1 MNSAETIKIEL
12 HDISFEVIRH
22 QIKEAEIYRL
32 NFSDRRPPLN
42 ITQAGTEQPFWTS
55 VPQGRQ
61 TEAEFF
67 GARIDEHLKKI
78 KSPK

>member
-1 MNSAETIKIEL
+1 MNSADPIKIEL
-12 HDISFEVIRH
+12 HDISFECTRH
-22 QIKEAEIYRL
+22 HIKEAEIYRL

-42 ITQAGTEQPFWTS
+42 ITKAGAEQPFWTS

-67 GARIDEHLKKI
+67 GTRIDEHLKKI